1 MTAVTLQVQLPEAP
15 TLPPDRLAEIT
26 GRTQRASQR
35 AWLEQHGW
43 LYELRADGTLVVGS
57 LYAHLRLA
65 GLNPADVVLPDIPA
79 GFDLS
84 KTR

>member
-1 MTAVTLQVQLPEAP
+1 MTAVTLQVQLPADP
-15 TLPPDRLAEIT
+15 TLPADKLADIT
-26 GRTQRASQR
+26 GRAHVTKQM
-35 AWLEQHGW
+35 AWLEEHGW
-43 LYELRADGTLVVGS
+43 HFELAADGSLIVGS

-65 GLNPADVVLPDIPA
+65 GLNPADVVLPDIPP